1 MLAFSQIRPSLRASS
16 CCDGCFFPSLVAAV
30 TAEDNSQTDASNG
43 GSCEESPSVQ
53 SLYEQFGTDL
63 FRFAVSLLRN
73 GDEAEEVVQTVF
85 RKAVERFDTVKT
97 SFRGWLFQVAY
108 NEVALVR
115 RNQSREKVVLTEAAW
130 EISAGRVGQFE
141 DARERL
147 ESREQIEKV
156 RRAIALLAEDQR
168 LIVRMRIYEN
178 KKFSV
183 IAEELGIPLGTA
195 LTRMRSA
202 MQKLEQLLSRN
213 KDD

>member
-1 MLAFSQIRPSLRASS
+1 MLAFSQIGASPRASN
-16 CCDGCFFPSLVAAV
+16 CGDGCFFPCLVAAV
-30 TAEDNSQTDASNG
+30 TADDNPQTDDSSG
-43 GSCEESPSVQ
+43 GSCDESPSVR

-85 RKAVERFDTVKT
+85 RKAVERLDTVKT

-108 NEVALVR
+108 NEVALIR

-130 EISAGRVGQFE
+130 EVSAGRAGQFE

-147 ESREQIEKV
+147 ESREQIERV
-156 RRAIALLAEDQR
+156 RRAIALLPEDQQ

-178 KKFSV
+178 KKFSE
-183 IAEELGIPLGTA
+183 IGEELGIPLGTA